1 MNKRRLFK
9 AAACAA
15 AFAPLFFASCV
26 DDSYDLS
33 KDIDMT
39 VTIGGN
45 LSIPGSGTEEFSL
58 DDIMDL
64 EYKEN
69 PEDSVIRTDA
79 DGNYRLL
86 KEESSDPTDV
96 DIEPVIID
104 EPECEETITTL
115 NFDTPAAESGEVEA
129 QVEDVEMNFTF
140 TKDDVTTDVTEVSA
154 ADVDFKAYLTL
165 SFEPISH
172 NVDEITLKSGFTI
185 EMQMEG
191 QTQADNMVYEL
202 TDLDNYRV
210 KDGAPQT
217 IEFINDQT
225 IRAGES
231 LRVPVRFLR
240 IQNFPDGQGLYALGH
255 FRMRTHVIANGTATT
270 TDLNEGN
277 IQVNLFNNAE
287 VPAITLEQVEGKFDP
302 EVDITIDPV
311 TVNDVPDFLND
322 NENNLDLKN
331 PYIKLTMSN
340 GTPIDVNLT
349 ADIIRMKDGV
359 QDDAPI
365 RLGSTTADRDSII
378 LYAAKGDAPT
388 VSTYYLSR
396 EAMPEVAQEGNHTYN
411 IVMGEDIYRL
421 VRTIPDEI
429 RLENIEAK
437 ALDQTYTV
445 PLGQDGA
452 HYVVNTDYQI
462 NAPLQ
467 FGQDLLIT
475 YKDTID
481 DWHSDMEDITISKAV
496 VEMDAINGIPLNFS
510 VDAQAIDVNGN
521 VYPNVTVTPVQGTIA
536 PGLKL
541 LNGDASA
548 ASENKLIL
556 EITCESGD
564 MKDLDGLIISFNAD
578 KKNMDGRPELQN
590 ATLNKGMTLQLK
602 NIRVRIENGVTVDMN

>member
-1 MNKRRLFK
+1 
-9 AAACAA
+9 
-15 AFAPLFFASCV
+15 
-26 DDSYDLS
+26 
-33 KDIDMT
+33 
-39 VTIGGN
+39 
-45 LSIPGSGTEEFSL
+45 
-58 DDIMDL
+58 
-64 EYKEN
+64 
-69 PEDSVIRTDA
+69 
-79 DGNYRLL
+79 
-86 KEESSDPTDV
+86 
-96 DIEPVIID
+96 
-104 EPECEETITTL
+104 
-115 NFDTPAAESGEVEA
+115 
-129 QVEDVEMNFTF
+129 
-140 TKDDVTTDVTEVSA
+140 
-154 ADVDFKAYLTL
+154 
-165 SFEPISH
+165 
-172 NVDEITLKSGFTI
+172 
-185 EMQMEG
+185 
-191 QTQADNMVYEL
+191 
-202 TDLDNYRV
+202 
-210 KDGAPQT
+210 
-217 IEFINDQT
+217 
-225 IRAGES
+225 
-231 LRVPVRFLR
+231 
-240 IQNFPDGQGLYALGH
+240 
-255 FRMRTHVIANGTATT
+255 MRTHVIANGTATT

-378 LYAAKGDAPT
+378 LYAANGDVPT

-411 IVMGEDIYRL
+411 IVMGDDIYRL

-564 MKDLDGLIISFNAD
+564 MKNLDGLIISFKAD
-578 KKNMDGRPELQN
+578 KKNMDGRPDLQN